1 MDIQNISIEPQN
13 GNKGTHEISFK
24 LTQENNSIDKVIEV
38 EAISGDKSSILTI
51 IHEGKREIFKVK
63 EGELRLSD
71 GRTLNVLKEK
81 YKPNK

>member
-13 GNKGTHEISFK
+13 GSKGTHEISFK

-38 EAISGDKSSILTI
+38 EAILGDKSSLLTI
-51 IHEGKREIFKVK
+51 VHEGKREVLNVV
-63 EGELRLSD
+63 EGEFRLSD

-81 YKPNK
+81 YKNK